1 MGPLHVV
8 ATMPAA
14 GCLKGAFPELAE
26 QLLPLPFPRHQGPL
40 GPIDQMEAWLA
51 EQLSRDCLSM
61 PPYSPSAVP
70 ALLETWFGRI
80 ESAAERLAHAPSLR
94 LWMGRST
101 YDQVATGFLCALMR
115 TLGALHH
122 PIEVADLGALDAD
135 PERPL
140 RLDDTHPDVVARA
153 KVRWRRLSDDDIALH
168 LRVWDALASDSPDGL
183 LALIDEADQ
192 LPVATRLTLDLHVR
206 QFPATRNGLSHW
218 DELLLRGV
226 AEAGPDVWDVWK
238 RIYPRE
244 PNLTGEL
251 VFHLLDRLRR
261 MAEAPTPL
269 LSCEGRL
276 GADAPPAQL
285 ALTEAGHYVLGR
297 KVDALSLNPL
307 DERIGGLR
315 LQAGGLVLR
324 RERGGKLV
332 GG

>member
-8 ATMPAA
+8 ATIPAA
-14 GCLKGAFPELAE
+14 GCLKGAFPDLADK
-26 QLLPLPFPRHQGPL
+26 LLPLPFPRHQGAL
-40 GPIDQMEAWLA
+40 GPIDQMEVWLA

-61 PPYSPSAVP
+61 PPYSPTAVP
-70 ALLETWFGRI
+70 QALDEWFARV
-80 ESAAERLAHAPSLR
+80 ERSAARIAHAPRLR
-94 LWMGRST
+94 LWLGRST
-101 YDQVATGFLCALMR
+101 YDQVATAFLCGLLR

-122 PIEVADLGALDAD
+122 EIEVADLGALDAD

-140 RLDDTHPDVVARA
+140 RLDDTHPDVIARA
-153 KVRWRRLSDDDIALH
+153 KVRWRPMTEADLALH
-168 LRVWDALASDSPDGL
+168 LRVWDALSSDSPEGL
-183 LALIDEADQ
+183 LSLIDQADQ

-226 AEAGPDVWDVWK
+226 SEAGPDVWNVWK

-251 VFHLLDRLRR
+251 VFHVLDRLRR
-261 MAEAPTPL
+261 MALAPTPL
-269 LSCEGRL
+269 VTCEGWL
-276 GADAPPAQL
+276 AAGVPPAQL
-285 ALTEAGHYVLGR
+285 RLTEAGHYVLAR

-307 DERIGGLR
+307 DERIGGLH
-315 LQAGGLVLR
+315 LQEGGLVLR

-332 GG
+332 GA